1 MKGQVDSYPGGK
13 PGETI
18 VEQAE
23 KLNVAT
29 IIMGTRGLSKLKRMI
44 LGSVSNFVLQ
54 HATVPVSVIPNKK

>member
-23 KLNVAT
+23 KLGVAN
-29 IIMGTRGLSKLKRMI
+29 IVMGTRGLSKLKKFM

-54 HATVPVSVIPNKK
+54 HAPVPVSVIPNKK